1 MKNKILF
8 ALLVLVV
15 TFSLVGCGPRV
26 EFFIGKWEKEY
37 SGLLDSMGWY
47 ELFSD
52 GTWTSLSSGGLGWI
66 EHTGTWTWNGD
77 NTATLVDEDGNEFT
91 ATRDVETETVIDQ
104 ETGEEVKKHK
114 AYLLIN
120 NTKYYR
126 VKEESNN

>member
-15 TFSLVGCGPRV
+15 AFSLVGCGPSANQFV
-26 EFFIGKWEKEY
+26 GVWEA
-37 SGLLDSMGWY
+37 DSYITETY
-47 ELFSD
+47 ELKEDGNWSYEWNNLNLLITREY
-52 GTWTSLSSGGLGWI
+52 GTWV
-66 EHTGTWTWNGD
+66 WNGD
-77 NTATLVDEDGNEFT
+77 YTATLTDEDGNEFS

-104 ETGEEVKKHK
+104 ETGEEVEKHK

>member
-1 MKNKILF
+1 MKNKILL

-15 TFSLVGCGPRV
+15 AFSLVGCGPSANQ
-26 EFFIGKWEKEY
+26 FIGVWKA
-37 SGLLDSMGWY
+37 DSYITETY
-47 ELFSD
+47 ELKEDGNWSYEWNNLNLLITREY
-52 GTWTSLSSGGLGWI
+52 GTWV
-66 EHTGTWTWNGD
+66 WNGD
-77 NTATLVDEDGNEFT
+77 YTATLTDEDGNEFT

-104 ETGEEVKKHK
+104 ETGEEVEKHK

>member
-1 MKNKILF
+1 MKNKILL

-15 TFSLVGCGPRV
+15 AFSLVGCGPRV
-26 EFFIGKWEKEY
+26 EFFIGKWEHV
-37 SGLLDSMGWY
+37 GSMGTGTYTY
-47 ELFSD
+47 ELKQDSTWSLLQEYLFGDFISY
-52 GTWTSLSSGGLGWI
+52 GTWI
-66 EHTGTWTWNGD
+66 WNGD
-77 NTATLVDEDGNEFT
+77 NTATLTDEDGNEFT

-104 ETGEEVKKHK
+104 ETGEEVEKHK

>member
-15 TFSLVGCGPRV
+15 TFSLVGCGPSASQ
-26 EFFIGKWEKEY
+26 FYGKWEKEY

-77 NTATLVDEDGNEFT
+77 NTATLVDEYNNEFT
-91 ATRDVETETVIDQ
+91 AIHSWGYKDENY
-104 ETGEEVKKHK
+104 EESTN
-114 AYLLIN
+114 YLLIN
-120 NTKYYR
+120 D
-126 VKEESNN
+126 VKFWEVEEEVEDEE

>member
-15 TFSLVGCGPRV
+15 TFSLVGCGPSADQFV
-26 EFFIGKWEKEY
+26 GKWQ
-37 SGLLDSMGWY
+37 STAGMGTYTY
-47 ELFSD
+47 ELKED
-52 GTWTSLSSGGLGWI
+52 NTWTRLDEYLFGDFISNGKWV
-66 EHTGTWTWNGD
+66 WNGD
-77 NTATLVDEDGNEFT
+77 NTSTLTDEDGNEVT

-126 VKEESNN
+126 VKEEVEDEE